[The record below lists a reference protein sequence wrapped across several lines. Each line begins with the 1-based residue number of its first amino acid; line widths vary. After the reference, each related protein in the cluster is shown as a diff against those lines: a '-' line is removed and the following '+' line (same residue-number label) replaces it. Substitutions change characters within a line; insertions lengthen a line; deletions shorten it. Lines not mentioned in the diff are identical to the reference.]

1 VRQDPNVPSRRN
13 AVLAEQKT
21 NYAPGAGRW
30 PRRLPFLA
38 AALVLLLQTS
48 VTAANST
55 ALYTYKV
62 INSYP
67 HDPTAFTQGLAFE
80 DGFLYEGTGLYGQS
94 TLRKVELASGKVV
107 RSLRLPERFFG
118 EGITVLGERIIQLT
132 WRSKLAFVYAKR
144 DFKLQQSFAYPT
156 EGWGLTHDGTRLILS
171 DGTATLHFLDP
182 RDFREI
188 DHVDVFDDTGPV
200 QGLNEL
206 EYVRG
211 EILANVWRSD
221 RIARIAPA
229 TGRVT
234 GWIDLSGILR
244 EQDHQAPVDVLNG
257 IAYDP
262 VRGRLF
268 VTGKLWPK
276 LFEIELLPLHR

>member
-1 VRQDPNVPSRRN
+1 
-13 AVLAEQKT
+13 VLADHRTGQ
-21 NYAPGAGRW
+21 APDASRW
-30 PRRLPFLA
+30 LPRLPFFA
-38 AALVLLLQTS
+38 ALLVLLLQS
-48 VTAANST
+48 AAAAADHT
-55 ALYTYKV
+55 ALYTYRV

-67 HDPTAFTQGLAFE
+67 HDPKAFTQGLAF
-80 DGFLYEGTGLYGQS
+80 DGGFLYEGTGLYGQS
-94 TLRKVELASGKVV
+94 TLRKVELTSGKVM

-118 EGITVLGERIIQLT
+118 EGVAVLGEQIIQLT
-132 WRSKLAFVYAKR
+132 WRSKLGFVYGKR
-144 DFKLQQSFAYPT
+144 DFELQQSFVYPT

-171 DGTATLHFLDP
+171 DGTATLHFFDP
-182 RDFREI
+182 RNFREI
-188 DHVDVFDDTGPV
+188 DRIEVFDENGPV

-211 EILANVWRSD
+211 EIFANVWRSD

-234 GWIDLSGILR
+234 GWIDLSGILP
-244 EQDHQAPVDVLNG
+244 EQDRQTPVDVLNG

-276 LFEIELLPLHR
+276 LFEIELLPLHG